1 MEIMK
6 LAVEPRQETG
16 TRAARLLRQSGYI
29 PAILYSSAQ
38 PTESLKLSAGMWSKH
53 LTEQLNLV
61 NLEYPD
67 GNTQMVA
74 LREIQRDPLTQH
86 VLHVDFLRVRMDE
99 ATEFHV
105 FLDYQGTPQG
115 VKDGGV
121 PTLLSE
127 YLMVECLPSD
137 VPDSIPVDISA
148 LKIGESLHARDVILP
163 DGVKLLADPAV
174 TLVSIAA
181 VRVVEEVKPVEVV
194 EAEAAEEGEEKP
206 GEKEEP
212 TDSGSHGRRGTMP

>member
-6 LAVEPRQETG
+6 LAVEPREQTG

-38 PTESLKLSAGMWSKH
+38 PTENLKLSAGMWSKH
-53 LTEQLNLV
+53 LTDQLNLV
-61 NLEYPD
+61 NLEFPD
-67 GNTQMVA
+67 GATQMAA
-74 LREIQRDPLTQH
+74 LREIQRDPLTLD
-86 VLHVDFLRVRMDE
+86 VLHVDLLRVRMDE

-121 PTLLSE
+121 RTVLSE

-148 LKIGESLHARDVILP
+148 LKIGESLHAEHVTLP
-163 DGVKLLADPAV
+163 DGVKLLTDPAV
-174 TLVSIAA
+174 TLISVAA
-181 VRVVEEVKPVEVV
+181 VRVVEEVKPVEAV

-206 GEKEEP
+206 AEKEEE
-212 TDSGSHGRRGTMP
+212 TDSRPHGR